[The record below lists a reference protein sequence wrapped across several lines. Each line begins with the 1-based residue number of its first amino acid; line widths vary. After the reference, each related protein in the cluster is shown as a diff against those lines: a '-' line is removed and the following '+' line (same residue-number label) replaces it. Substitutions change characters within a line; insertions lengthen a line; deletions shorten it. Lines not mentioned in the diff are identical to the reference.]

1 MFISPLVV
9 FTRQTPKLGF
19 RLHLLSNESYFD
31 GLSLILYSAV
41 VSRASIKSL
50 SVWIKF

>member
-9 FTRQTPKLGF
+9 FTQQTPKLGF
-19 RLHLLSNESYFD
+19 SNEDYFD

-41 VSRASIKSL
+41 VSRASVKSF
-50 SVWIKF
+50 SVWTKF